1 MARVSLM
8 TTEYEHPTHLLLGIT
23 IQGLKPELR
32 QIVMP
37 QSPYTLEKNRKL
49 ALVAEQTLKSAGVAN
64 TSLAASIQRL
74 EEKLLS
80 SFSENLEATA
90 AAISNPNFHN
100 LVTHLL
106 TWNFRQNN

>member
-1 MARVSLM
+1 MARVSRM

-37 QSPYTLEKNRKL
+37 QSPYTLEKIRKL
-49 ALVAEQTLKSAGVAN
+49 ALVAEQTLKSTGVAN
-64 TSLAASIQRL
+64 TSLAASIQQL

-80 SFSENLEATA
+80 FFSENLEATA
-90 AAISNPNFHN
+90 AAISNPKIFIIS
-100 LVTHLL
+100 
-106 TWNFRQNN
+106 